1 MQRQK
6 VGRLVKLPDRSG
18 ALHAVGLEQCVVRHE
33 RIVGDDVHPH
43 RLALAADELA
53 DVAVGMD
60 AQRLALNL
68 RSRAGR
74 KTVARHED
82 HHRKG
87 QFGHRIGVL
96 PGGVHHHDPA
106 GRSGFQVDVVVTGAG
121 THHDF
126 EILRGGD
133 HFGRHLVAAND
144 QGVDIGH
151 GGEQLRPIGVFFQQ
165 GQFVPRLFHNAAN
178 ALHRLFSE
186 RLLGCNQYFHI
197 FE

>member
-1 MQRQK
+1 M
-6 VGRLVKLPDRSG
+6 G
-18 ALHAVGLEQCVVRHE
+18 
-33 RIVGDDVHPH
+33 
-43 RLALAADELA
+43 
-53 DVAVGMD
+53 
-60 AQRLALNL
+60 
-68 RSRAGR
+68 
-74 KTVARHED
+74 
-82 HHRKG
+82 
-87 QFGHRIGVL
+87 RIG
-96 PGGVHHHDPA
+96 GYAHDGDVEGP
-106 GRSGFQVDVVVTGAG
+106 RGFQVDVVVTGAG

-151 GGEQLRPIGVFFQQ
+151 GGEQLRTIGVFFQQ